1 MTYTVKTLQ
10 FEGPL
15 DLLLQL
21 IEKEQLNITEVS
33 LSKITNEY
41 LLYID
46 KFRVNTQQLSEFLS
60 ISSKLL
66 YLKSKSLIPSLKN
79 SEMEEEIKDLKEQL
93 EEYRHYKKAA
103 SELKSHYEKNLISH
117 SGQGKTKITGAV
129 FEPGD
134 VKYDDLLKTFQ
145 EVLKRMPPTEP
156 LKEKKIEKQISI
168 EEKWAE
174 ILNNVET
181 KKQILLSDFLNKSKS
196 RIEVVVTF
204 LAILEMIKQ
213 GIIAVTQKNNF
224 SDILITKGGSGEL

>member
-21 IEKEQLNITEVS
+21 IEKEQLSITELS
-33 LSKITNEY
+33 LSMITNEY

-46 KFRVNTQQLSEFLS
+46 KFRVNTHQLSEFLS

-79 SEMEEEIKDLKEQL
+79 AEMEEDIVSLKEQL
-93 EEYRHYKKAA
+93 EEYRHYKQAA
-103 SELKSHYEKNLISH
+103 TKLKDFYEKNQVCH
-117 SGQGKTKITGAV
+117 SPQGKTKITGSV

-134 VKYDDLLKTFQ
+134 IKYEDILKTFQ
-145 EVLKRMPPTEP
+145 EVLKRMPKQEP
-156 LKEKKIEKQISI
+156 LKEKKIEKQVTL

-174 ILNNVET
+174 LLTCLESN
-181 KKQILLSDFLNKSKS
+181 KQLLLSDFLSKSKS
-196 RIEVVVTF
+196 KTEVVVTF
-204 LAILEMIKQ
+204 LAVLEMVKQ
-213 GIIAVTQKNNF
+213 GVVAVTQKNNF
-224 SDILITKGGSGEL
+224 SDILLVKGGVGGL